1 MERWYN
7 HRKSRRHA
15 CLKRALLSTVS
26 FIKIFFSPPPPPPPP
41 QSMLFVVEER
51 LEGLKY
57 NISLRGGGTQG
68 EGIDNYVHYA
78 KKGLFYENVSTLLS
92 LITGYCSFYTKSE
105 LLQFS
110 QWLLIN

>member
-26 FIKIFFSPPPPPPPP
+26 FIIKFCLTPPP

-57 NISLRGGGTQG
+57 NISLRGGTQG

-78 KKGLFYENVSTLLS
+78 KKGCFTKVSQHFCPS
-92 LITGYCSFYTKSE
+92 LQGIVVFTQNLNCCNFHSGY
-105 LLQFS
+105 L
-110 QWLLIN
+110 